1 MENTLLFNTR
11 DELTRIQLDRVMYF
25 ESDANYTNV
34 MFANGA
40 HATLLT
46 SLVKLED
53 LISQILLDRCSVFVR
68 IGKKYIVNSD
78 YIFQINVLKQR
89 LILSDLKSTYIARLE
104 VSKEALKKLK
114 ALFLAPI
121 AKAPSRAIPVTPRPM
136 TMSMGQA
143 TASTKESE

>member
-34 MFANGA
+34 IFVNGA

-53 LISQILLDRCSVFVR
+53 LIGQILLERRSTFVR
-68 IGKKYIVNSD
+68 IGKRYIVNSD

-89 LILSDLKSTYIARLE
+89 LILSDLKSTHIAKLD

-114 ALFLAPI
+114 ALFLAP
-121 AKAPSRAIPVTPRPM
+121 AANAPSRSIPTTPRPM
-136 TMSMGQA
+136 AMPLGSFLNQ
-143 TASTKESE
+143 K

>member
-34 MFANGA
+34 IFANGA

-53 LISQILLDRCSVFVR
+53 LIVQVLLERCSVFVR

-89 LILSDLKSTYIARLE
+89 LILSDLKSTHIARLE

-114 ALFLAPI
+114 ALFLAPT
-121 AKAPSRAIPVTPRPM
+121 AKAPSRAMPSTPRPM
-136 TMSMGQA
+136 AKSLGQVP
-143 TASTKESE
+143 TVTKENE